1 MSPTTRKSQKKRE
14 RRVFSAAYKS
24 EAVKLVTEQG
34 YTATQAARSLGVGVN
49 LIHNL
54 RRILLEKEEPLDTN
68 EQEELKRLREENK
81 RLRMER
87 DILPL
92 EMSIPNSHFLHP
104 GASGTM
110 VDKCDVRCS
119 AGITQRLLFLVK
131 SAEK

>member
-14 RRVFSAAYKS
+14 RRIFSAAYKL

-49 LIHNL
+49 LIHNW

-87 DILPL
+87 DILKKATAFFA
-92 EMSIPNSHFLHP
+92 N
-104 GASGTM
+104 
-110 VDKCDVRCS
+110 
-119 AGITQRLLFLVK
+119 
-131 SAEK
+131 EKD